1 MKLTK
6 QEFENLIV
14 GVTSKALDAKVK
26 ELGLDAVDRRF
37 GMFPGALIGKS
48 EDELSKMEKRE
59 RIAAFIKAVAVKD
72 VATLGSFKA
81 LSEGTGSAGGFQVP
95 DEFAAELNRIAED
108 FGLVRKLARKLP
120 MGSDTLNVPRLASSV
135 TVSFPG
141 EGAAGT
147 ASDPV
152 WEQVQLLAKTAVG
165 LTVTSN
171 ELLADANISIVDLLT
186 ELFAE
191 ALSGEEDKQGLT
203 GSGAPFT
210 GILNAAGVNL
220 VVMSAGNDTF
230 GEVTADN
237 LRDLVAKVKPLA
249 LRGAAFIMHREVW
262 SIVQKLKG
270 SDGHYIATV
279 ANPILLPGATVGEI
293 GGAVVGTIWGYPVYL
308 SEKMPSV
315 SAVSTDF
322 IIFGALNYLWFG
334 DRQQMT
340 MNVSDAG
347 VVAGNST
354 FERNQSAV
362 RITERIAISVG
373 LPAAFAKLR
382 TAAV

>member
-382 TAAV
+382 TAAA